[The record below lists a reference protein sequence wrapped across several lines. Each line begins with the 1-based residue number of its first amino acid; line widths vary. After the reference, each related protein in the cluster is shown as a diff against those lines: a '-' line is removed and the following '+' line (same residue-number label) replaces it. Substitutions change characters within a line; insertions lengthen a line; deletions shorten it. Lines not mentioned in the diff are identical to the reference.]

1 MIFLLSL
8 GNNPKDIPFEI
19 IKNFQLAYQDEGI
32 KVFKNYNEFEKF
44 YKSQTNLI
52 SDSIPKLNVNF
63 ENELLIGVFLGQ
75 RPTSG
80 YSINVD
86 RVVLENKKILVQ
98 ASEIC
103 PKKDQ
108 IVLMVITYPSIFIKI
123 PKYDYP
129 IELKLNKCQKK

>member
-1 MIFLLSL
+1 MLFLLSL
-8 GNNPKDIPFEI
+8 GNNPKEIKFEI
-19 IKNFQLAYQDEGI
+19 IKNFQLVYQDEGI
-32 KVFKNYNEFEKF
+32 KIFKNYNEFEKF

-86 RVVLENKKILVQ
+86 KVILENKKIWVY

-108 IVLMVITYPSIFIKI
+108 AVLMVITYPSVFIKI
-123 PKYDYP
+123 PKYNYP
-129 IELKLNKCQKK
+129 IELKLNKCQRK

>member
-1 MIFLLSL
+1 MIFFLSL

-19 IKNFQLAYQDEGI
+19 IKNFQLAYQNEGI

-86 RVVLENKKILVQ
+86 RVVLESKKILVQ

>member
-1 MIFLLSL
+1 MIFFLSL

-63 ENELLIGVFLGQ
+63 ENELLIGVFF
-75 RPTSG
+75 RSKT
-80 YSINVD
+80 
-86 RVVLENKKILVQ
+86 NKW
-98 ASEIC
+98 
-103 PKKDQ
+103 
-108 IVLMVITYPSIFIKI
+108 IF
-123 PKYDYP
+123 
-129 IELKLNKCQKK
+129 NKC

>member
-8 GNNPKDIPFEI
+8 ANNPKEIKFEI
-19 IKNFQLAYQDEGI
+19 IKNFGLAYQNEGI
-32 KVFKNYNEFEKF
+32 RIFKNYGEFEKF
-44 YKSQTNLI
+44 YKSQTNLV
-52 SDSIPKLNVNF
+52 SDSVPKLNVNF
-63 ENELLIGVFLGQ
+63 ENELLIGIFLGE

-86 RVVLENKKILVQ
+86 KVVLENKKIVIQ

-123 PKYDYP
+123 PKYNYP

>member
-1 MIFLLSL
+1 MIFFLSL
-8 GNNPKDIPFEI
+8 GNNPKEIKFEI
-19 IKNFQLAYQDEGI
+19 IKNFQLAYQDEWI
-32 KVFKNYNEFEKF
+32 KVFNIYNDFEKF
-44 YKSQTNLI
+44 YKSYTNLI
-52 SDSIPKLNVNF
+52 SDSLPKLNVNF

-75 RPTSG
+75 RPSRG

-86 RVVLENKKILVQ
+86 KVVLENKKILVQ

>member
-1 MIFLLSL
+1 MIFFLSL

-19 IKNFQLAYQDEGI
+19 IKNFQLAYQNEGI

-44 YKSQTNLI
+44 YKSQTSLI

-63 ENELLIGVFLGQ
+63 ENELLIGIFLGQ

>member
-1 MIFLLSL
+1 MVIFLSL
-8 GNNPKDIPFEI
+8 GNNPKEIQFEI
-19 IKNFQLAYQDEGI
+19 IKNFQLAYQNEGV
-32 KVFKNYNEFEKF
+32 KVFKNYSEFEKF

-52 SDSIPKLNVNF
+52 SDSVPKLNVNF
-63 ENELLIGVFLGQ
+63 ENELLIGIFLGE

-86 RVVLENKKILVQ
+86 KVILENKKILVQ

-129 IELKLNKCQKK
+129 IELKLNKCQRK